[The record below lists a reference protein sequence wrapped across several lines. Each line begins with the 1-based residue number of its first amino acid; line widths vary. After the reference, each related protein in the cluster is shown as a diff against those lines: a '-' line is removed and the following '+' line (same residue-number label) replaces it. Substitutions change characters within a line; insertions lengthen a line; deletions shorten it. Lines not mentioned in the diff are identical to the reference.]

1 MWLGFFKECKVSLIF
16 LGINLLS
23 LSITFFWSQL
33 NLWSTSQHYLAVSFL
48 SQSRFLMMKYSS
60 YTHHL
65 RFFVRCHH
73 NKILPKDLQLKC
85 RIKTEQSKSL
95 LQCAGKLLEEERI
108 HINHVIRDRF
118 YNSIEL
124 LKGKSFE
131 SITPEEFH
139 LVQRINTNSYKK
151 YFELTKKRHIRKFNE
166 LISKN
171 KVTQSATNITDKKK

>member
-1 MWLGFFKECKVSLIF
+1 
-16 LGINLLS
+16 
-23 LSITFFWSQL
+23 
-33 NLWSTSQHYLAVSFL
+33 
-48 SQSRFLMMKYSS
+48 MKYSS

-131 SITPEEFH
+131 SINE
-139 LVQRINTNSYKK
+139 NSYKK
-151 YFELTKKRHIRKFNE
+151 YFELTKKRHIRKFNK

>member
-16 LGINLLS
+16 LGINLLF
-23 LSITFFWSQL
+23 LSTTFFWSQL
-33 NLWSTSQHYLAVSFL
+33 NLWSASQHCLAVSFL
-48 SQSRFLMMKYSS
+48 SQSQFLMMKYSS

-131 SITPEEFH
+131 SINE
-139 LVQRINTNSYKK
+139 NSYKK
-151 YFELTKKRHIRKFNE
+151 YFELTKKRHIRKFNK